1 MCETAK
7 VEKTVAP
14 EVAVAVAAAVD
25 VQSEKCCGVAPS
37 SCGSQVTRGLPP
49 ADIGWISTLFSKG
62 QLEHGVR

>member
-14 EVAVAVAAAVD
+14 EVAVAAAVD
-25 VQSEKCCGVAPS
+25 VQSEKCRGVAPS
-37 SCGSQVTRGLPP
+37 SCGISQVTRGLPP
-49 ADIGWISTLFSKG
+49 ADIGWISTLYSKG